1 MCRLCAGSPLALTS
15 ANLSNQPSTLA
26 VEEFSGLFPKLDA
39 VFDGGRISA
48 DTDEARLGST
58 IVDLSVAGV
67 YSVSRAGC
75 ALERT
80 RKVME
85 KHGFAEAQ

>member
-26 VEEFSGLFPKLDA
+26 VEEFSALFPKLDA

-48 DTDEARLGST
+48 DADEARLGST